1 MQVKLTLICDVI
13 CHNGSMKIEIYD
25 QHACIYTGENLTE
38 GPLKIDCMIDWP
50 TTVNITLSNKG
61 KTDTLTDETGEI
73 IKDKA
78 IEVTEVL
85 INNFP
90 IHQDLIDKLF
100 ICRREG
106 SDVDTNENWWSF
118 NGTVKILFDQLN
130 PMRYM
135 LSLRNEFNINRNH
148 WNNNDK

>member
-1 MQVKLTLICDVI
+1 MQVKLTLICNVI
-13 CHNGSMKIEIYD
+13 CHNGSMKVEIYD
-25 QHACIYTGENLTE
+25 QHTCVYTGENLTE
-38 GPLKIDCMIDWP
+38 GPLQIDCMVNWP

-61 KTDTLTDETGEI
+61 KNDTLIDEAGEI

-78 IEVTEVL
+78 IEVTQVL

-90 IHQDLIDKLF
+90 IHQDLIDKIF

-106 SDVDTNENWWSF
+106 SDRDTNENWWAF
-118 NGTVKILFDQLN
+118 NGNIKILFDQPN

-135 LSLRNEFNINRNH
+135 LSLKNEFDVNRLQ
-148 WNNNDK
+148 WNSNE

>member
-1 MQVKLTLICDVI
+1 MQVKLTLICNVI
-13 CHNGSMKIEIYD
+13 CHNGSMKVEIHD
-25 QHACIYTGENLTE
+25 QHTCVYTGENLTE
-38 GPLKIDCMIDWP
+38 GPLQIDCMVNWP

-61 KTDTLTDETGEI
+61 KNDTLIDEAGEI

-78 IEVTEVL
+78 IEVTQVL

-90 IHQDLIDKLF
+90 IHQDLIDKIF

-106 SDVDTNENWWSF
+106 SDRDTNENWWAF
-118 NGTVKILFDQLN
+118 NGNIKILFDQPN

-135 LSLRNEFNINRNH
+135 LFLKNEFDVNRLQ
-148 WNNNDK
+148 WNSNE

>member
-13 CHNGSMKIEIYD
+13 CHNGSMKVEIYD
-25 QHACIYTGENLTE
+25 QHTHVYAGENLTE
-38 GPLKIDCMIDWP
+38 GPLRIDCMINWP
-50 TTVNITLSNKG
+50 TTVNIILSNKG
-61 KTDTLTDETGEI
+61 KNDTLTDEAGEI

-78 IEVTEVL
+78 IEVTQVL

-90 IHQDLIDKLF
+90 IHQDLTDKIF

-106 SDVDTNENWWSF
+106 SDCDTNENWWAF
-118 NGTVKILFDQLN
+118 NGNIKILFDQPN

-135 LSLRNEFNINRNH
+135 LSLNNEFDINRLQ
-148 WNNNDK
+148 WNSDE

>member
-1 MQVKLTLICDVI
+1 
-13 CHNGSMKIEIYD
+13 MKIDIYD
-25 QHACIYTGENLTE
+25 QQARVYTGENLIE
-38 GPLKIDCMIDWP
+38 GPLQIDCMINWP

-61 KTDTLTDETGEI
+61 QDDTLIDKSGKI

-78 IEVTEVL
+78 IEVTQVL

-90 IHQDLIDKLF
+90 IHQDLIDKMF

-148 WNNNDK
+148 WNNNE

>member
-13 CHNGSMKIEIYD
+13 CYNGSMKIEIYD
-25 QHACIYTGENLTE
+25 QHTHVYTGENLTP
-38 GPLKIDCMIDWP
+38 GPLQIDCMINWP

-61 KTDTLTDETGEI
+61 EYDTVVNEHNEI
-73 IKDKA
+73 THNKA
-78 IEVTEVL
+78 IEVKDVL

-90 IHQDLIDKLF
+90 IHQDLIDKIF

-106 SDVDTNENWWSF
+106 SDHDTYENWWSF
-118 NGTVKILFDQLN
+118 NGTVKILFDQIT

-135 LSLRNEFNINRNH
+135 LSLKNEFNINRNH